1 MAETFGDLI
10 REGKIRAW
18 GISETT
24 EEYLRRA
31 HAVTPVTAI
40 ENRYSMM
47 ARWHESIFPTC
58 VELGISYVAF
68 SPMANGFLTGAYGPQ
83 TKFEGKQDFRTNMP
97 QYTEEGYAK
106 AKALLDLLDAM
117 ANEKGCTKAQL
128 SLAWMIN
135 KEPHII
141 PIPGT
146 RKLHRLK
153 ENFGAASVPMTAE
166 EIALIDAKLDTMDF
180 DVFGGHAAK

>member
-1 MAETFGDLI
+1 M
-10 REGKIRAW
+10 
-18 GISETT
+18 
-24 EEYLRRA
+24 RRA

-47 ARWHESIFPTC
+47 ARQHEAIFPTC

-68 SPMANGFLTGAYGPQ
+68 SPMANGFLTGAYTPQ
-83 TKFEGKQDFRTNMP
+83 SKFEGKQDFRERMP

-106 AKALLDLLDAM
+106 AKDLLDLLHAIAD
-117 ANEKGCTKAQL
+117 EKGCTMGQL

-135 KEPHII
+135 KDPHII

-146 RKLHRLK
+146 RKLERLR

-166 EIALIDAKLDTMDF
+166 EIATIDAKLDTMSF

>member
-1 MAETFGDLI
+1 
-10 REGKIRAW
+10 
-18 GISETT
+18 
-24 EEYLRRA
+24 
-31 HAVTPVTAI
+31 
-40 ENRYSMM
+40 M

-68 SPMANGFLTGAYGPQ
+68 SPMANGFLTGAYNPN
-83 TKFEGKQDFRTNMP
+83 TRFEGKQDFRERMP

-106 AKALLDLLDAM
+106 AKDLLDLLQGM
-117 ANEKGCTKAQL
+117 ATEKGCTMGQL

-141 PIPGT
+141 PIPGS
-146 RKLHRLK
+146 RKLERLR
-153 ENFGAASVPMTAE
+153 ENFGAASVAITAE
-166 EIALIDAKLDTMDF
+166 EIAAIDARLDTMEF